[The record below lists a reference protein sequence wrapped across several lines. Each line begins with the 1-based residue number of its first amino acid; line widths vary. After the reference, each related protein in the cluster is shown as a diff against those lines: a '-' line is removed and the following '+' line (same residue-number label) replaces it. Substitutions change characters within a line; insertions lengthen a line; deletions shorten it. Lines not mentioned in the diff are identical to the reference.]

1 MQKCYTII
9 HMHTTQHLPEA
20 MPSIEKR
27 TLLVVCDTHQA
38 LFYDVGGHTIT
49 LQGTVESPKEHYSDH
64 ETRIQSPSAGGRGG
78 MVSST
83 AEPEQT
89 ENNRLNHFANM
100 IFEHARKT
108 VESQGIQE
116 VYLSAPNKML
126 GVLRQHMPKAMQALV
141 KDMMEGNVV
150 HESSV
155 TVLARFR
162 PDLQASLQALRD
174 MENYS
179 PKNQP
184 PKK

>member
-1 MQKCYTII
+1 
-9 HMHTTQHLPEA
+9 MHTTQHLPEA

-38 LFYDVGGHTIT
+38 LFYDAGGHTIT

-64 ETRIQSPSAGGRGG
+64 ETRTQSPSAGGRGG
-78 MVSST
+78 MISSN

-89 ENNRLNHFANM
+89 EKNRLNHFANM
-100 IFEHARKT
+100 IFEHVRKT
-108 VESQGIQE
+108 SESQAIQE

-126 GVLRQHMPKAMQALV
+126 GVLREHLPTAVQALM
-141 KDMMEGNVV
+141 KDMMEGNFV

-174 MENYS
+174 MENFS
-179 PKNQP
+179 PKHQP